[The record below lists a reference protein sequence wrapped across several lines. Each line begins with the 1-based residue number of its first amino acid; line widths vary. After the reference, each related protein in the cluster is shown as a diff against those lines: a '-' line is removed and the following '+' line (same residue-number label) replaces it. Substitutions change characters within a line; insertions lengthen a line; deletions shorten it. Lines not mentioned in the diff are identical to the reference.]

1 MGKIFQKP
9 LNWVYENFKKNTAK
23 MLVVTGTL
31 GWALSSLAQIAAVV
45 VNPKI
50 SDEKKSFL
58 IPQEFMDAVA
68 NVGAFFC
75 ITMMAKKFISKLA
88 STGKFAPQ
96 KVRDY
101 LRKNNDLYK
110 DKVGKWDFDLDKVLE
125 TDKLNF
131 PKDSYYTYK
140 NYITTLGTVGASI
153 LSCNIVTPIIRNSM
167 ASRVQKQYIENQNNT
182 PKTYNTYPK
191 GNMKI

>member
-1 MGKIFQKP
+1 
-9 LNWVYENFKKNTAK
+9 
-23 MLVVTGTL
+23 
-31 GWALSSLAQIAAVV
+31 
-45 VNPKI
+45 
-50 SDEKKSFL
+50 
-58 IPQEFMDAVA
+58 
-68 NVGAFFC
+68 
-75 ITMMAKKFISKLA
+75 MMAKKFISKLA